1 MGLPSLLGHGFGQI
15 RKPAA
20 QNLRRCK
27 QRKERFVLKYTKI
40 SEDSTKH
47 RAVGEGDGVAV
58 EVDRAVVGQTRDRA
72 VAGERPYAAGLD
84 AHDRVVRDSRASR
97 GIIGNIDRAGE
108 AAAVFERQIQ
118 R

>member
-1 MGLPSLLGHGFGQI
+1 MDNPKHFRAFPLGKFHSGVLFGVDHSTRFLHLSHGFGQI

-58 EVDRAVVGQTRDRA
+58 EVDRAAVGQTRDRA

-84 AHDRVVRDSRASR
+84 AHDRVVR
-97 GIIGNIDRAGE
+97 
-108 AAAVFERQIQ
+108 
-118 R
+118 